1 MDPRDPASIGEL
13 EFEAGENEFRITYY
27 KLLIY
32 AAMPIFLGMCSIT
45 TWYCILK
52 FKAGREETQK
62 KADDVMKGLYDK
74 FISTLVILLFL
85 MHPTITNYMIDMFN
99 CMNFDGESRL
109 LTDP

>member
-1 MDPRDPASIGEL
+1 MDPRDPASIGDL

-52 FKAGREETQK
+52 FKAGREET
-62 KADDVMKGLYDK
+62 
-74 FISTLVILLFL
+74 
-85 MHPTITNYMIDMFN
+85 
-99 CMNFDGESRL
+99 
-109 LTDP
+109 